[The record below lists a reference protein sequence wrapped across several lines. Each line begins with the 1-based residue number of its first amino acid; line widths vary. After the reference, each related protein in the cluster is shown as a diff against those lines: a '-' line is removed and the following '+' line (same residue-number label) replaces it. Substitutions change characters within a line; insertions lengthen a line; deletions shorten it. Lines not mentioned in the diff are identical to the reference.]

1 MVLSSCWVDVPE
13 EGEFVKWTTTVEIPF
28 FQDNLTL
35 ETLAEDSL
43 ITIDSLSAYFDDG
56 ENTDSIFVYHKSIG
70 INKVEVGN
78 KLKLDPVS
86 TSFSQDIDDVTVASI
101 QKNISSTIGTIS
113 LDDIDPSSTDPFMLR
128 DIYAQI
134 ENVENGLSVPIDSF
148 EIEPIVKPF
157 SFEEFGYAQFSMG
170 ELEIS
175 IINNMVIT
183 LGPPIMIK
191 LLEITMGDTNE
202 IPNSLIQFDE
212 MINAESGFASGTLD
226 LAGMTLPGELLVQVS
241 GNSSGTNGISIPID
255 EDAKNSAFKIEI
267 SASNL
272 KVIAASA
279 KIPEQLIEESG
290 TIELEPDSNKIVS
303 ATIANGNLIVK
314 VDNYISL
321 SSILNIS
328 IPNLQDPSGASYSSI
343 INILQNTL
351 DIYDITNMENYSLV
365 MEADNQAIQYSY
377 NVLTIDSENELV
389 PVTQSDSIIVEILLE
404 GTDSGSDISFSV
416 FQGYLNQNAMEDS
429 NLIDI
434 ETATRVD
441 DAILQ
446 SGKLQLSVTNNI
458 GIEANVNFTINQ
470 LSKNGHVL
478 DTSFFIANDPLQL
491 PINLAGYLLDLD
503 PDSEIQSIHCNS
515 VIDIPTEE
523 EMTLTF
529 GESIV
534 IDVNIDTLYFS
545 ELSGYVDPV
554 SVDIDPVEQDIDL
567 PEELDNLDFSI
578 IDMNFDFQSSLTLPV
593 FLDLE
598 IISYNDETGDSTIR
612 IVEGIDIID
621 NPIFSLD
628 SAEGLI
634 NINPNRIVAG
644 GSAEIG
650 SLEEYGS
657 VSVSDTLVGKLTIS
671 APLAFEIDGNSNI
684 ELDHQEFESIST
696 EELNQI
702 KLYIEYENDLELG
715 ANIVMLLSTDTV
727 FFDTGQSDTLVELTI
742 DGSSD
747 SKDSIVID
755 QSSFDLLSRDGNYSK
770 AVLQLLGKEQGPT
783 RFLSTDTMKIDVY
796 LNMEVIVDPINP

>member
-377 NVLTIDSENELV
+377 NVLTIDSENQLV